1 MDSTYLTNPL
11 VFLVEVIFGLY
22 LLIILLRFLLQ
33 LVKADFYNPISQFIV
48 KATSPAL
55 KPLRKVIPG
64 FGGMDIA
71 SLILAWIVATLKI
84 FFIQLITGKSGLF
97 LLALLLAVPAIVDLF
112 LNIFLFS
119 ILIMVILSWVSP
131 GGYNPAVGLLYS
143 LTDPVM
149 KPARRLIPPM
159 GGLDLSPMLVMIG
172 LVLLEML
179 LIPPLQHL
187 AMKSWKL
194 LKRRRGGFW
203 K

>member
-22 LLIILLRFLLQ
+22 LLIVLLRFLLQ

-55 KPLRKVIPG
+55 KPLRKLIPG

-71 SLILAWIVATLKI
+71 SLVLAWIVATVKI
-84 FFIQLITGKSGLF
+84 FFIQLILGKSGIF
-97 LLALLLAVPAIVDLF
+97 LLALLLAIPTIVDLM
-112 LNIFLFS
+112 LNIYLVA

-131 GGYNPAVGLLYS
+131 GGYNPAIGLLYS

-149 KPARRLIPPM
+149 KPVRKMISPM
-159 GGLDLSPMLVMIG
+159 GGLDLSPMIVMVIIVLVQ
-172 LVLLEML
+172 ML
-179 LIPPLQHL
+179 LIPPLQHMAVVL
-187 AMKSWKL
+187 AT
-194 LKRRRGGFW
+194 
-203 K
+203 

>member
-22 LLIILLRFLLQ
+22 LLIVLLRFLLQ

-64 FGGMDIA
+64 FGGIDVA
-71 SLILAWIVATLKI
+71 SLVLAWIVATLKI
-84 FFIQLITGKSGLF
+84 FVIQLITAKSGLF
-97 LLALLLAVPAIVDLF
+97 LLALLLAIPAIVDLF
-112 LNIFLFS
+112 FNIFLFS

-131 GGYNPAVGLLYS
+131 GGYNPAIGLLYS

-149 KPARRLIPPM
+149 KPFRKIIPPM
-159 GGLDLSPMLVMIG
+159 GGLDLSPMIVMVVI
-172 LVLLEML
+172 VLLQML
-179 LIPPLQHL
+179 LIPPLQHMAV
-187 AMKSWKL
+187 AM
-194 LKRRRGGFW
+194 GT
-203 K
+203 

>member
-22 LLIILLRFLLQ
+22 LLIVLLRFLLQ

-64 FGGMDIA
+64 FGGIDVA
-71 SLILAWIVATLKI
+71 SLVLAWIVATLKI
-84 FFIQLITGKSGLF
+84 FVIQLITAKSGLF
-97 LLALLLAVPAIVDLF
+97 LLALLLAIPTIVDLF
-112 LNIFLFS
+112 FNIFLFS

-131 GGYNPAVGLLYS
+131 GGYNPAIGLLYS

-149 KPARRLIPPM
+149 KPFRKMIPPM
-159 GGLDLSPMLVMIG
+159 GGLDLSPMIVMVVI
-172 LVLLEML
+172 VLLQML
-179 LIPPLQHL
+179 LIPPLQHMAV
-187 AMKSWKL
+187 AM
-194 LKRRRGGFW
+194 GT
-203 K
+203 

>member
-48 KATSPAL
+48 KATAPVL

-64 FGGMDIA
+64 FGGLDIA

-84 FFIQLITGKSGLF
+84 FFIQLITGKSVYF
-97 LLALLLAVPAIVDLF
+97 LLALLLAIPAIVELF
-112 LNIFLFS
+112 INIFLFA

-131 GGYNPAVGLLYS
+131 GGYNPAIGLLYS

-149 KPARRLIPPM
+149 KPIRRLISPI
-159 GGLDLSPMLVMIG
+159 GGLDLSPMIVMIV
-172 LVLLEML
+172 LVLLQML

-187 AMKSWKL
+187 AIVL
-194 LKRRRGGFW
+194 AT
-203 K
+203 

>member
-22 LLIILLRFLLQ
+22 LLIVLLRFLLQ

-64 FGGMDIA
+64 FGGIDVA
-71 SLILAWIVATLKI
+71 SLVLAWIVATLKI
-84 FFIQLITGKSGLF
+84 FVIQLITAKSGLF
-97 LLALLLAVPAIVDLF
+97 LLALLLAIPAIVDLF
-112 LNIFLFS
+112 FNIFLFS

-131 GGYNPAVGLLYS
+131 GGYNPAIGLLYS

-149 KPARRLIPPM
+149 KPFRKMIPPM
-159 GGLDLSPMLVMIG
+159 GGLDLSPMIVMVVI
-172 LVLLEML
+172 VLLQML
-179 LIPPLQHL
+179 LIPPLQHMAV
-187 AMKSWKL
+187 AM
-194 LKRRRGGFW
+194 GT
-203 K
+203 